1 MDKDEISL
9 EAEERMDKAVDFLR
23 NEYRTIRTGRASTAL
38 VENIKVE
45 YYGSPTPLKQLA
57 NISAPES
64 NLIVIKPFDNSAIK
78 DMEKAILA
86 SPVGITPNSD
96 GRIIRLVVPPLSG
109 ERRQQLAQQIKQM
122 AEQAR
127 VSIRNIRREAN
138 KQIEQAQKD
147 KAITEDDRDEAK
159 KEMDETTKTY
169 IEKVD
174 ELLKTKTDEV
184 MEV

>member
-38 VENIKVE
+38 VENIKVD

-57 NISAPES
+57 NLSAPES
-64 NLIVIKPFDNSAIK
+64 NLIVIKPFDNSVIK
-78 DMEKAILA
+78 DMEKAILG
-86 SPVGITPNSD
+86 SPVGITPSSD

-127 VSIRNIRREAN
+127 VSIRNIRRESN

-147 KAITEDDRDEAK
+147 KVITEDDRDEAK

-169 IEKVD
+169 VEKVD
-174 ELLKTKTDEV
+174 ELLKAKTEEV